1 MAEGKKSTVQ
11 IAAELAEPVLSQM
24 GLTLWDVTFAKE
36 GSVWVLRYLVDK
48 EGGININECEEFS
61 RAVEERLDQADP
73 IQQSYTLEVS
83 SPGVERELTR
93 DWHFEALMGQLLSVR
108 LIRPVEGVRD
118 FVGTLTGYQDGEITL
133 LLDDDL
139 EMAFR
144 KSEAAYVLSLIH
156 ILVSPTEDN
165 GGQSSRLLF
174 YGSSF
179 ITDATGELTASAGRD
194 QEEVLLATVDLDAAA
209 RLRLDWGLYRDRR
222 PHCYSAVT
230 REGSVQY

>member
-93 DWHFEALMGQLLSVR
+93 DWHF
-108 LIRPVEGVRD
+108 
-118 FVGTLTGYQDGEITL
+118 
-133 LLDDDL
+133 
-139 EMAFR
+139 
-144 KSEAAYVLSLIH
+144 
-156 ILVSPTEDN
+156 
-165 GGQSSRLLF
+165 
-174 YGSSF
+174 
-179 ITDATGELTASAGRD
+179 
-194 QEEVLLATVDLDAAA
+194 
-209 RLRLDWGLYRDRR
+209 
-222 PHCYSAVT
+222 
-230 REGSVQY
+230 

>member
-11 IAAELAEPVLSQM
+11 IAGELAEPVLNQM

-61 RAVEERLDQADP
+61 RAVEERLDAADP

-93 DWHFEALMGQLLSVR
+93 DWHYEALMGQLLTVR

-118 FVGTLTGYQDGEITL
+118 FVGVLTGYRDGEITL
-133 LLDDDL
+133 LLEEDL
-139 EMAFR
+139 EMTFHR
-144 KSEAAYVLSLIH
+144 SETAYV
-156 ILVSPTEDN
+156 
-165 GGQSSRLLF
+165 R
-174 YGSSF
+174 
-179 ITDATGELTASAGRD
+179 
-194 QEEVLLATVDLDAAA
+194 
-209 RLRLDWGLYRDRR
+209 
-222 PHCYSAVT
+222 
-230 REGSVQY
+230 QYFEF